1 MTDEIKVY
9 DESYPT
15 RRLLEL
21 IGDKWT
27 PIIVYILGQGTKRY
41 GELRRHLPDVSKK
54 MLTQTL
60 RALER
65 DGLLKRKVYAEVP
78 PRVDYDLTPLGRPGE
93 DTTGPSIF
101 TAIQQDLL
109 DCPWSRKPGWIRP
122 IGASVGQNAVR
133 IVPES
138 QSVSQLGVERTA
150 HLGEVN
156 PVATELESVGAV
168 RPTEVIA

>member
-1 MTDEIKVY
+1 MTDTITVY

-27 PIIVYILGQGTKRY
+27 PIIVYVLGQGTKRY

-65 DGLLKRKVYAEVP
+65 DGLLRRKGYAEVP
-78 PRVDYDLTPLGRPGE
+78 PRVDYDLTPLGRVFLEPVTSLCAWAQAHQG
-93 DTTGPSIF
+93 
-101 TAIQQDLL
+101 DLEAAHAK
-109 DCPWSRKPGWIRP
+109 RKKR
-122 IGASVGQNAVR
+122 
-133 IVPES
+133 
-138 QSVSQLGVERTA
+138 RTKK
-150 HLGEVN
+150 
-156 PVATELESVGAV
+156 
-168 RPTEVIA
+168 

>member
-1 MTDEIKVY
+1 MTDEITVY
-9 DESYPT
+9 DADYPT

-65 DGLLKRKVYAEVP
+65 DGLLTRKVYAEVP
-78 PRVDYDLTPLGRPGE
+78 PRVDYDLTPLGRAFLEPVTSLCAWAQAHRG
-93 DTTGPSIF
+93 
-101 TAIQQDLL
+101 DLEAAHAK
-109 DCPWSRKPGWIRP
+109 RKKG
-122 IGASVGQNAVR
+122 
-133 IVPES
+133 
-138 QSVSQLGVERTA
+138 RTKK
-150 HLGEVN
+150 
-156 PVATELESVGAV
+156 
-168 RPTEVIA
+168 

>member
-41 GELRRHLPDVSKK
+41 GEFQRHLPDLSKK

-65 DGLLKRKVYAEVP
+65 DGLLKRKVYAVVP
-78 PRVDYDLTPLGRPGE
+78 PRVDYSLTPLGQAFLEPVTLLCAWAQAYQG
-93 DTTGPSIF
+93 
-101 TAIQQDLL
+101 DLEAAHAK
-109 DCPWSRKPGWIRP
+109 RKKGHTRK
-122 IGASVGQNAVR
+122 
-133 IVPES
+133 
-138 QSVSQLGVERTA
+138 
-150 HLGEVN
+150 
-156 PVATELESVGAV
+156 
-168 RPTEVIA
+168 

>member
-1 MTDEIKVY
+1 MAAMTNEIKVY

-78 PRVDYDLTPLGRPGE
+78 PRVDYDLTPLGRVFLEPVTKLCAWAQAHQG
-93 DTTGPSIF
+93 
-101 TAIQQDLL
+101 DLEAAHAK
-109 DCPWSRKPGWIRP
+109 RKKG
-122 IGASVGQNAVR
+122 
-133 IVPES
+133 
-138 QSVSQLGVERTA
+138 RTKK
-150 HLGEVN
+150 
-156 PVATELESVGAV
+156 
-168 RPTEVIA
+168 